1 MDNENQENKVEP
13 ENKPVFMEV
22 SMKNWEHLTSEQ
34 QAEIVDRIYSGFAKS
49 TNQKRPKANSEDDK
63 SVT

>member
-22 SMKNWEHLTSEQ
+22 SMKNWEHLTREQ
-34 QAEIVDRIYSGFAKS
+34 QAEIVDRIYSGFMR
-49 TNQKRPKANSEDDK
+49 NVSEGEEKD
-63 SVT
+63 S